1 MAVDVL
7 ILAAGA
13 GRRFGGNKL
22 LALWRG
28 RPLLD
33 YVLEKAKS
41 LDAASVNLVSGAY
54 ATELENFLARQNYF
68 NNPPDIGN
76 KHFFYAD
83 WQLGMGNS
91 LAFGVAQLPQQN
103 AVLVL
108 LADQPLIELADLQKM
123 LALGQQR
130 PTQIICAEFAG
141 TRGVPALFPPEYKNR
156 LSVLSGDRGA
166 KALLSQTDVITLP
179 LANAAVDIDLPADL
193 ALLPAQ

>member
-41 LDAASVNLVSGAY
+41 LDTASVNLVSGAY
-54 ATELENFLARQNYF
+54 VTELENFLARSNYF
-68 NNPPDIGN
+68 NNPLI

-91 LAFGVAQLPQQN
+91 LAFGVAQVPPKN
-103 AVLVL
+103 SVLVL

-123 LALGQQR
+123 LALGQQH
-130 PTQIICAEFAG
+130 PTRIICAEFAG
-141 TRGVPALFPPEYKNR
+141 TLGVPALFPPEYKNR

-179 LANAAVDIDLPADL
+179 LANAAVDIDLPSDL
-193 ALLPAQ
+193 ALLSTQ